1 MPATLNV
8 HKKTHLARK
17 PHHCDICNF
26 GFIDAHKLGK
36 HYQTLRHKQM
46 VEQKKRVKELAETR
60 ARNMQ
65 KAVESAKVIDS
76 VNIKLEQV
84 DDMDLYGVPERTQI
98 RLGDEM
104 VVVEKAS
111 EDGQQGENKEPEAAN
126 EVYFS
131 SLISDSVQP
140 DPELMTQVLQG
151 TDLENELLIPKTEIM
166 DE

>member
-1 MPATLNV
+1 
-8 HKKTHLARK
+8 
-17 PHHCDICNF
+17 
-26 GFIDAHKLGK
+26 
-36 HYQTLRHKQM
+36 M

-111 EDGQQGENKEPEAAN
+111 EDGQQGENREPEAAN

-140 DPELMTQVLQG
+140 DPELMIQVLQG

-166 DE
+166 DEWKTILL